1 MKIKT
6 NIVIKS
12 KGEEGIESIQSV
24 KTQGYHIC
32 GLIHKRSHGDR
43 ILRHSPDR
51 PQSARVII
59 EILFLRDVAE
69 TTNDKQIL
77 PSNKFD

>member
-12 KGEEGIESIQSV
+12 KGEGGIESIQSV

-32 GLIHKRSHGDR
+32 GLIYKRIRGDR

-59 EILFLRDVAE
+59 EILFLCDVAE